1 MKKNLKIMV
10 CGNFNVIHSG
20 HIRILEFAKKLGKK
34 LIVGV
39 YSDQLAGRAA
49 LINEKKRLK
58 GIKSLNIVNEAHIVE
73 NKKKYILSHKP
84 NILVKGK
91 EHENKQNPE
100 EIILKSYNGS
110 LIFGSGQLGI
120 SSEDFINEEI
130 SNNQNNN
137 YDIPYGYIN
146 RHKISFEGLNKI
158 LQKFNKLKV
167 LVIGDIIIDKY
178 IFLDALGMSRE
189 DPTIVTKKINENFFL
204 GGAGIV
210 ALHASALGADV
221 KLVSAADKN
230 KYRNFVEKNLT
241 KNNVKYKLFTDS
253 GNRTVVKE
261 KFRTIEKTLLRINN
275 FNNNYLDKKITQ
287 KIITYLKKE
296 IQKRDAII
304 ISDFNYGLI
313 NTEILD
319 SILKYCKKF
328 KKKIFADCQSS
339 SQFGDLL
346 RYKNVELITP
356 TEYEARINMKDFE
369 SGLVV
374 LSKKLKNSVKAKNVL
389 LTLAK
394 EGVLI
399 QSSKKNKELETDRI
413 ASLNKKPKDVSGAG
427 DSMFITSSLA
437 ISAGSN
443 IWNSALLGS
452 FVAALQVSRFG
463 NIPVKKKELENI
475 LYKIK

>member
-73 NKKKYILSHKP
+73 NKKKYILNHKP

-91 EHENKQNPE
+91 EYENKQNPE
-100 EIILKSYNGS
+100 ETILKSYNGS

-137 YDIPYGYIN
+137 YDIPYGFIN
-146 RHKISFEGLNKI
+146 RHKISFEGLNKT

-221 KLVSAADKN
+221 KLVSAVDKN

-437 ISAGSN
+437 IIAGSN

>member
-73 NKKKYILSHKP
+73 NKKKYILNHKP

-91 EHENKQNPE
+91 EYENKQNPE
-100 EIILKSYNGS
+100 ETILKSYNGS

-137 YDIPYGYIN
+137 YDIPYGFIN
-146 RHKISFEGLNKI
+146 RHKISFEGLNKT

-221 KLVSAADKN
+221 KLVSAVDKN

-437 ISAGSN
+437 IIAGSN

-463 NIPVKKKELENI
+463 NLPVKKKELENI